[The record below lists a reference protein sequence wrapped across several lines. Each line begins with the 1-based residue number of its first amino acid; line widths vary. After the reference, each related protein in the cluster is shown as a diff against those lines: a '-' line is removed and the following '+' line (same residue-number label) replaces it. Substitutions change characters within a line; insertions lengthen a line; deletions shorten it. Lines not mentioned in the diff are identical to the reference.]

1 MTRTESKWA
10 ERVADWRASGQSGVD
25 YARGREFKPST
36 LYWWSSR
43 IGRDVM
49 RGTEREG
56 SARAPSV
63 RMVRV
68 IAVSKPSTSVVTFAS
83 YSAMGS
89 AYDIVG
95 EDELLVRARHL
106 RSVSGDD

>member
-10 ERVADWRASGQSGVD
+10 ERVADWRASGQSGAD

-43 IGRDVM
+43 IGRDDV

-56 SARAPSV
+56 STRAPSV

-68 IAVSKPSTSVVTFAS
+68 VAVSKPSTSGITVRIGAAQV
-83 YSAMGS
+83 
-89 AYDIVG
+89 D
-95 EDELLVRARHL
+95 VRAGFDATLL
-106 RSVSGDD
+106 REVVQALGGER

>member
-10 ERVADWRASGQSGVD
+10 ERVADWRASGQSGAD

-43 IGRDVM
+43 IGRDDV

-56 SARAPSV
+56 STRAPSV

-68 IAVSKPSTSVVTFAS
+68 VAVSKPSTSGVTVRIGA
-83 YSAMGS
+83 AHV
-89 AYDIVG
+89 D
-95 EDELLVRARHL
+95 VRAGFDATLL
-106 RSVSGDD
+106 REVVRALGGER